1 MYSELEQLISYLR
14 NKKILIAG
22 FGREGQSSL
31 RFLQK
36 YVPEATIAIADF
48 NVLADDYPG
57 VEIRCG
63 KQYLDFDN
71 SFDLML
77 RSPGISLMN
86 IPSQWGDSGKM
97 SSQTDLLLQ
106 FFSSQVLGITGTKG
120 KSTTTSLIY
129 HILKQCGVDAIL
141 AGNMGLP
148 FFDQL
153 AATENKKIVAEL
165 SSHQLETVRY
175 SPSIAVLL
183 NIFPEHLD
191 HYVSFD
197 EYAAAKWNI
206 ARFQQSTDV
215 FLMSSELFNVED
227 DYFLNDFVGQKLL
240 FGCNDDYD
248 KSFSVLKEDKWLL
261 NYQQIGSEFAYEKNK
276 IALRGIHNRSNIAA
290 ALGAAVAA
298 GVSPNDALEAVYSFE
313 SLPHRLEWV
322 GKINDIGFVNDSI
335 STIPQSTIAALEAFP
350 ESDTIILGGFD
361 RGIDYSVLVNYM
373 ASHRVS
379 NVILMGPVGIKLG
392 ELLESRMLA
401 DSFFY
406 APNMQKAIEF
416 AIRRTPKGKICLLS
430 PAASSYD
437 QYLNFEHRG
446 DDFRNWVHEL
456 GKQR

>member
-1 MYSELEQLISYLR
+1 MYAELEQLVSFLR

-22 FGREGQSSL
+22 FGREGQSSF

-48 NVLADDYPG
+48 NVLTIDQPE

-86 IPSQWGDSGKM
+86 IPSEWRDSGKM

-106 FFSSQVLGITGTKG
+106 FFSSQVIGITGTKG
-120 KSTTTSLIY
+120 KSTTTSLIF
-129 HILKQCGVDAIL
+129 HILKQCGVEAIL

-153 AATENKKIVAEL
+153 AETENKKIVAEL
-165 SSHQLETVRY
+165 SSHQLETVHH
-175 SPSIAVLL
+175 SPSISVLL

-191 HYVSFD
+191 HYVSFND
-197 EYAAAKWNI
+197 YALAKWNI
-206 ARFQQSTDV
+206 ARFQQDSDV
-215 FLMSSELFNVED
+215 FLLSGDLFKAYSSEFFD
-227 DYFLNDFVGQKLL
+227 DFRGQKVL
-240 FGCNDDYD
+240 FGSIDAYE
-248 KSFSVLKEDKWLL
+248 KPFSVFTEEKWLL
-261 NYQQIGSEFAYEKNK
+261 DLLQKHIELTFEKNR
-276 IALRGIHNRSNIAA
+276 IALRGNHNRSNIAA

-298 GVSPNDALEAVYSFE
+298 GVLPNQALEAVYSFE

-322 GKINDIGFVNDSI
+322 GTVSEIGFVNDSI

-350 ESDTIILGGFD
+350 ETETLILGGFD
-361 RGIDYSVLVNYM
+361 RGIDYSVLVNFL
-373 ASHRVS
+373 ANHRVL
-379 NVILMGPVGIKLG
+379 NVILMGPVGLKLG
-392 ELLESRMLA
+392 EMHESRMLA

-416 AIRRTPKGKICLLS
+416 AVKRTPKGKICLLS

-446 DDFRNWVHEL
+446 DDFRHWVRKL
-456 GKQR
+456 GK